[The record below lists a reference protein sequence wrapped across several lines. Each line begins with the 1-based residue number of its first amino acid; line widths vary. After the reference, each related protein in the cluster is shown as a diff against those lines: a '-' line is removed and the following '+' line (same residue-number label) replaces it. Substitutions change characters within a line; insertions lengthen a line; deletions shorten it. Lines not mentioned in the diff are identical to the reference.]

1 MYVNIYVYIYICV
14 CVTVCSNTNLVAMSA
29 ELDAVGS
36 ALFNNQAYTYPSI

>member
-1 MYVNIYVYIYICV
+1 MCVCV
-14 CVTVCSNTNLVAMSA
+14 CVTAFSNTSLVAMSA